1 MKRIYF
7 FATPTDI
14 VPVLGRIEAAAPLK
28 FVVAANLT
36 TPNPVIYSTASGI
49 PEPGVST
56 HETGA
61 LSRQLLVSFRDAKT
75 HLRTFV
81 GERGEKRWM
90 TDNGF
95 NEETVALTMAGRWGE
110 DILLPGNMSTLHDTA
125 AAQQLMKGFRDA
137 LKREGFVQVKR
148 FWWLGREAMEMLRAG
163 KRLTTTAVQ
172 SPPEYDLT
180 LG

>member
-1 MKRIYF
+1 MKRIHF
-7 FATPTDI
+7 FATPADV
-14 VPVLGRIEAAAPLK
+14 VPVLERFEANAPLK
-28 FVVAANLT
+28 FVVADNLT
-36 TPNPVIYSTASGI
+36 TPNPTTYLTASEI

-61 LSRQLLVSFRDAKT
+61 LSRQLLVSARDAKT

-81 GERGEKRWM
+81 GDRGEKRWM

-95 NEETVALTMAGRWGE
+95 NEETVALTLAGRWGE

-125 AAQQLMKGFRDA
+125 AAQQLMKGFRAA
-137 LKREGFVQVKR
+137 LKGEGFVQVNR
-148 FWWLGREAMEMLRAG
+148 AWWLGREAMEMLRAG
-163 KRLTTTAVQ
+163 KRLATAAVQ
-172 SPPEYDLT
+172 SPPDYDLK